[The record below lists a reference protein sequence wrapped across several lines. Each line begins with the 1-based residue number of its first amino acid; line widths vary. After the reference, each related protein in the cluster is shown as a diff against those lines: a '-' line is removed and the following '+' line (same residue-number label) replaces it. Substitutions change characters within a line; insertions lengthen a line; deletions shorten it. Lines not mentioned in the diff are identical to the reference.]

1 MLRMD
6 AQIRLSTYLKSH
18 FIYFETDFNN
28 DTPRFTMMFKNCNNC
43 PDKILESCVYFY
55 QNCMEVKTYFNQN
68 AASWCKEHQQNIPM
82 IIRLLNY
89 INATVWMSSADGA
102 NGLLY
107 NPSTLYNPRIFM
119 TEDECFDITITTF
132 INYDFY
138 EVAPLETE
146 DYITAYCPDLLD
158 KLSIAIFPLLSGKI
172 TLQQAMQCIDELS
185 GE

>member
-107 NPSTLYNPRIFM
+107 NPST
-119 TEDECFDITITTF
+119 
-132 INYDFY
+132 
-138 EVAPLETE
+138 
-146 DYITAYCPDLLD
+146 
-158 KLSIAIFPLLSGKI
+158 
-172 TLQQAMQCIDELS
+172 
-185 GE
+185 